1 MCSGHD
7 STVHGLFIIVLAV
20 YAKVSVSDTDTS
32 IKRNCSEVQS
42 VDFAN
47 KLMVNKPFKRIP
59 LKTIVATK
67 VSTWSVA
74 EGWKGVL
81 GEATG
86 KSEVDTARLASGSNN
101 REPYQLEEVKA
112 IQSTDHAFSAIK
124 FDGTVISWGDLD
136 ACSGNQQVRHQLRD
150 VHEIQATAHAFAA
163 IKTDGSVVTWP
174 VEGEGA
180 SGLAAFIGSP
190 YKTVLRVCLCTELS
204 TCSNQGYGGDSDA
217 VQKQLTRVRA
227 IQASRRAFAALTADG
242 NVVTWGAA
250 EAGGDSRSVQAELRN
265 VKCIQASH
273 NAFAALREDGRIIY
287 WPAGNLPV
295 DNDMGSHAMFGFFC
309 FQTV

>member
-1 MCSGHD
+1 LILP
-7 STVHGLFIIVLAV
+7 T
-20 YAKVSVSDTDTS
+20 TDG
-32 IKRNCSEVQS
+32 QH
-42 VDFAN
+42 
-47 KLMVNKPFKRIP
+47 PFNRIP
-59 LKTIVATK
+59 LTTVATK

-81 GEATG
+81 GEPTG
-86 KSEVDTARLASGSNN
+86 KSEVDTACLASGSNN
-101 REPYQLEEVKA
+101 REVYQLEEVKA

-136 ACSGNQQVRHQLRD
+136 ACSGNRQVRHQLRD

-190 YKTVLRVCLCTELS
+190 CKLYSMWGCPCTNLNA
-204 TCSNQGYGGDSDA
+204 CRNQGYGGDSNS
-217 VQKQLTRVRA
+217 VQNQLTRIRA
-227 IQASRRAFAALTADG
+227 IQASRRAFAALTTDG

-250 EAGGDSRSVQAELRN
+250 EAGGDSRSVQAQLRN
-265 VKCIQASH
+265 VTCIQASH
-273 NAFAALREDGRIIY
+273 NAFAALREDGCVIY
-287 WPAGNLPV
+287 WPVGNLPA
-295 DNDMGSHAMFGFFC
+295 DTDMGSRVMFGFLLV
-309 FQTV
+309 QNGLGSQG